1 MQERSIYP
9 RAMTIAGS
17 DSGAGAGIQA
27 DLKVF
32 AALGV
37 YGTSAVTA
45 VTAQNTLGVVAIHE
59 LPPSLVTEQID
70 AIVSDIGVDVV
81 KTGMLSNSIMIETV
95 VNKIIEHNLRHLV
108 VDPVMVAKGGD
119 RLLRE
124 EAVDSLRNQLIP
136 LALVVTPNL
145 PEAEVIVERNIES
158 VSDSRYAA
166 HQIVDNMGAK
176 NVVIKGG
183 HLDGPPIDVFY
194 DGKNFREMY
203 SQRINTTSTHGTGC
217 TFASAIAAY
226 LARGNSPEIA
236 CIRAKRYVTRAL
248 SHSFPLGGGHGP
260 LNHFYRH
267 WKVINKAWK

>member
-1 MQERSIYP
+1 MQERSTYP

-37 YGTSAVTA
+37 YGTSALTA
-45 VTAQNTLGVVAIHE
+45 ITAQNTLGVIAVHE
-59 LPPSLVTEQID
+59 LPPSLVIEQID

-81 KTGMLSNSIMIETV
+81 KTGMLSNSTMIETV
-95 VNKIIEHNLRHLV
+95 VNKIVEHDLRNLV

-119 RLLRE
+119 RLLQE
-124 EAVDSLRNQLIP
+124 EAVDSLRSQLIP

-145 PEAEVIVERNIES
+145 PEAEVITERTIES

-166 HQIVDNMGAK
+166 RQIVDNMGAR

-194 DGKNFREMY
+194 DGHSFREMY
-203 SQRINTTSTHGTGC
+203 APRINTTSTHGTGC

-226 LARGNSPEIA
+226 LARGNNPEKA
-236 CIRAKRYVTRAL
+236 CMRAKRYVSHSL
-248 SHSFPLGGGHGP
+248 SRSFPLGGGHGP

-267 WKVINKAWK
+267 WKVINKGSN